1 MTRGLADA
9 GLRGPALGTRAAL
22 ELGMQPTD
30 SYQRSF
36 GGETW
41 EVTRYR
47 VDAEWQPLT
56 DEKGRKVHGYA
67 VIEQIPERMLGKS
80 LKDSYSNLT
89 IGDKAFGVRIY
100 ATRNGTTFGAMPAT
114 TSYATLDEAVA
125 HTKKALVQQGKRYA
139 KKYGGAS

>member
-1 MTRGLADA
+1 V

-30 SYQRSF
+30 SYERSF

-47 VDAEWQPLT
+47 LTAEWQPLT

-67 VIEQIPERMLGKS
+67 IIEQIPERMLGKS
-80 LKDSYSNLT
+80 LKDGYSNLT
-89 IGDKAFGVRIY
+89 IGDKAFRVRIY
-100 ATRNGTTFGAMPAT
+100 ATRNGADFGAMPSSTA
-114 TSYATLDEAVA
+114 YATLSEAIA
-125 HTKKALVQQGKRYA
+125 HTKKALAQQGKRYA
-139 KKYGGAS
+139 KKYGGAA